1 MRTLALSVGAMVAH
15 VSCMLGMYYV
25 GLTANHPVVQNP
37 VVVFYL
43 PTLVAFGVH
52 STVARRSSRAV
63 RFVGAG
69 VLTVAGFV
77 LSLLIVL
84 SVWGS

>member
-1 MRTLALSVGAMVAH
+1 MIDVINPSTNSDQ
-15 VSCMLGMYYV
+15 
-25 GLTANHPVVQNP
+25 VQ
-37 VVVFYL
+37 VLFYL